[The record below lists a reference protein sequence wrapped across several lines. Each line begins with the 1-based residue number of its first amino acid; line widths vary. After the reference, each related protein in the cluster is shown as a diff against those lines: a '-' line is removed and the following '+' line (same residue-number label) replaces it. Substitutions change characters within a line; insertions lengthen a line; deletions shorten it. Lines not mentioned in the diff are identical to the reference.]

1 MEQKYQ
7 PKPDV
12 DGMSPGAENGI
23 LQTQMPGTINQ
34 DAICACESHRI
45 GRKRPL
51 APRSSAV

>member
-12 DGMSPGAENGI
+12 DGMSPGAENVS
-23 LQTQMPGTINQ
+23 
-34 DAICACESHRI
+34 AWESESHRI